1 MGSHSFFDIAGEVLV
16 DSRRGASGNRAM
28 HSSIERRGGAGVC
41 NTATV
46 SGPSSMTTSAP
57 ARTRASRPATS
68 RAASVAE
75 MWIVAILLIIPLA
88 LSGLLF
94 FVVFGL
100 CCQHLEEGF
109 SGRPG
114 RAFETASLRVQASL
128 PDALQRGFAAR
139 HGILRAPWPCVKYAI
154 VSYIL
159 HMWIPRDVEARLK
172 RSAKTRPVVVL
183 TGARQTGKTST
194 FRHLFP
200 GYAFVPLDLPTEAE
214 QAEKEPE
221 RFLKRHPPPVIIDE
235 VQYAP
240 GIFRHLKVAV
250 DAHRTRNGQF
260 LLTGSQKF
268 TLMKNV
274 SESLAGRADIV
285 ELETLSFAEIREV
298 LPNTELET
306 AIVRGGFPE
315 LYANPDI
322 DSVAFYNSYL
332 ATYLERDVRALAN
345 VGSLRDFERFL
356 RACALRSANL
366 LNKADLARDVG
377 IAPSTA
383 NQWLSMLEASGQA
396 VLIEPWFSNRT
407 KSIVKSP
414 KLYIADTGLLC
425 ALLNIHS
432 QEALRQSPAAGAVWE
447 TFVFAQLRDRERRAG
462 RTGSLFFWR
471 DRTREVDFVVDAGG
485 RLELFEAKWTE
496 LPDLGDTV
504 NLDFVRNVIGKSRV
518 TAGGVVS
525 RTRNS
530 FPFSNDFRALPV
542 TELG

>member
-1 MGSHSFFDIAGEVLV
+1 MWI
-16 DSRRGASGNRAM
+16 
-28 HSSIERRGGAGVC
+28 
-41 NTATV
+41 
-46 SGPSSMTTSAP
+46 
-57 ARTRASRPATS
+57 S
-68 RAASVAE
+68 RAVE
-75 MWIVAILLIIPLA
+75 PR
-88 LSGLLF
+88 
-94 FVVFGL
+94 
-100 CCQHLEEGF
+100 LE
-109 SGRPG
+109 
-114 RAFETASLRVQASL
+114 
-128 PDALQRGFAAR
+128 
-139 HGILRAPWPCVKYAI
+139 
-154 VSYIL
+154 
-159 HMWIPRDVEARLK
+159 
-172 RSAKTRPVVVL
+172 RSAKTRPVIVL

-194 FRHLFP
+194 FLRLFP
-200 GYAFVPLDLPTEAE
+200 KHSFVSLDLPTEAE
-214 QAEKEPE
+214 QAEKEP
-221 RFLKRHPPPVIIDE
+221 RSFLQRHPPPVIIDE

-240 GIFRHLKVAV
+240 GLFRHLKVEV
-250 DAHRTRNGQF
+250 DAKRTRNGQF

-285 ELETLSFAEIREV
+285 ELETLSFAEILAA
-298 LPNTELET
+298 LPRTSIET

-322 DSVAFYNSYL
+322 DLAAFYNSYL

-377 IAPSTA
+377 ISPSTA

-396 VLIEPWFSNRT
+396 VLLEPWFSNRT

-414 KLYIADTGLLC
+414 KLYLADTGLLC
-425 ALLNIHS
+425 ALLNIRT
-432 QEALRQSPAAGAVWE
+432 EDDLRQSPAVGAVWE
-447 TFVFAQLRDRERRAG
+447 TFVFAQLRDRERSAG

-496 LPDLGDTV
+496 LPDMGDTV
-504 NLDFVRNVIGKSRV
+504 NLDFVRNVLGNSRV
-518 TAGGVVS
+518 TGGSVVA
-525 RTRNS
+525 RTPNS
-530 FPFSNDFRALPV
+530 FPFSNGFRAVPV